1 MEALKKKCMRQR
13 IIVLIIMAII
23 GVLLLIVGGGTTN
36 FAAFQALFPTELT
49 ADSDFEALEG
59 KYVSYVMK
67 APLDYYETVGTHN
80 YDTNKDTIKQ
90 YAYFVYDMDGKF
102 FFGVMRNKSYA
113 DEMDEMIDQLWDYW
127 FDDAEKAPGAV
138 TIKGTLTK
146 MDSQDS
152 RYFDETIEYYAEY
165 GITADAKYYY
175 IEESRVDGEELSST
189 WAKLLIGLALILGG
203 VFYYFWGKKSWDKKI
218 TKYLSRNSQYT
229 RAQLEADI
237 EGGKAMNGGSTII
250 GKRWL
255 FTADSVI
262 NICALENLCWGYY
275 YRRTGR
281 YSVSQM
287 RLFFTGGGMFTVNAS
302 EGEAKAMLQ
311 YLYEQLPYIVVGY
324 DKEWEKLYNKK
335 REEFLSLR
343 YYAGKQQ
350 MKGQEQTGDSVAE
363 EKMSYA
369 STPEEERVDVEL
381 TEAGPNKIIVIK
393 LIREATGLGLA
404 ETKEIVDNAP
414 GLVKAGVSKAEAEEI
429 KAKLEAEGARV
440 TLK

>member
-1 MEALKKKCMRQR
+1 MEGLKKKCIRQR
-13 IIVLIIMAII
+13 IIALIILAVIGII
-23 GVLLLIVGGGTTN
+23 VIASTKLVAFRTLSTTK
-36 FAAFQALFPTELT
+36 LT
-49 ADSDFEALEG
+49 SDSDFAALEG
-59 KYVSYVMK
+59 KYVSYVME

-80 YDTNKDTIKQ
+80 SDTNKDTINQ
-90 YAYFVYDMDGKF
+90 YAFFVYDVDGGF
-102 FFGVMRNKSYA
+102 FFGIMRDASKFDET
-113 DEMDEMIDQLWDYW
+113 DEMSDQLWDYW
-127 FDDAEKAPGAV
+127 VGDADKEPEPV

-146 MDSQDS
+146 MDSQDT
-152 RYFDETIEYYAEY
+152 RYFDNVLNYFAAD

-175 IEESRVDGEELSST
+175 IEEGRVDGERVST
-189 WAKLLIGLALILGG
+189 AWLMTGIGFLFILAG
-203 VFYYFWGKKSWDKKI
+203 VFYYFRGKKSWDKKI

-229 RAQLEADI
+229 RAQIEADI

-287 RLFFTGGGMFTVNAS
+287 RLFYAGGGMFTVNAS

-324 DKEWEKLYNKK
+324 NKEWEKLYNKK

-381 TEAGPNKIIVIK
+381 TEAGSNKIIVIK
-393 LIREATGLGLA
+393 LIREATGLGLKEA
-404 ETKEIVDNAP
+404 KEIVDNAP
-414 GLVKAGVSKAEAEEI
+414 GLVKAGVSKSEAEEI
-429 KAKLEAEGARV
+429 KAKLEAEGARI